1 MLDKKQRIFLRS
13 KAQLLEDIVQ
23 IGKDGMTDNVIKQ
36 VSDNLY
42 AHELIKI
49 KVQNNCDEDLEDLA
63 HRLAEATD
71 SEIVTTIGTKIVLYK
86 LSKKQKIKH
95 VL

>member
-13 KAQLLEDIVQ
+13 KAQLLDDIVQ

-36 VSDNLY
+36 VADNLF

-49 KVQNNCDEDLEDLA
+49 KVLNNCDEELEELA
-63 HRLAEATD
+63 RALAEKTG

>member
-13 KAQLLEDIVQ
+13 KAQLLPDIVQ
-23 IGKDGMTDNVIKQ
+23 IGKDGVTDNVIRQ
-36 VSDNLY
+36 VEDNLY

-49 KVQNNCDEDLEDLA
+49 KVLSNCDEDLEDV
-63 HRLAEATD
+63 AEQLIDATGC
-71 SEIVTTIGTKIVLYK
+71 EIVTIIGTKIVLYK
-86 LSKKQKIKH
+86 LSNKAKIKH